1 MQIKNLQKAA
11 LRIRRAIKKKE
22 RIILFGDSDL
32 DGVSAVIILSEA
44 IRSLGGTISL
54 FYFPNREDQGYG
66 LSVSALKELKSFAPA
81 LLILQDLGI
90 SNFKEA
96 ELAKKAK
103 FDVIIADHHE
113 ALGGKV
119 PNAGIVVDP
128 KQPGDKYPFKELA
141 ACGVA
146 LKLAEVLLKKNISS
160 SVRKNLV
167 ELAALGTIAD
177 MMPRKEDN
185 ELIIAEG
192 LSSLEDSWRP
202 GIKAFYE
209 SGILEER
216 EERDKKI
223 GYMISILNVRDVK
236 DGLPGAFRLLTAQY
250 PEEAKKLV
258 LELEEKQRVRQER
271 IQHIVRKVRDR
282 LLIKGANSAIIE
294 GDESF
299 DFEFLGAVA
308 SIISREYKLPVFLYK
323 DKGEEILGSVRA
335 PEGFD
340 TVKAMEKFAKLL
352 MTFGG
357 HAQASG
363 FRLKAKNLAKFKQ
376 GLAEYFAIP
385 ITKKP

>member
-1 MQIKNLQKAA
+1 MEIKNLQKAA
-11 LRIRRAIKKKE
+11 TRIRQAVKKKE
-22 RIILFGDSDL
+22 RIILYGDSDV
-32 DGVSAVIILSEA
+32 DGVAAVIILSEA

-66 LSVSALKELKSFAPA
+66 LSISALKDLRPFAPA

-90 SNFKEA
+90 SNFKEV
-96 ELAKKAK
+96 ELAHKAK

-119 PNAGIVVDP
+119 PKAGIVVDP
-128 KQPGDKYPFKELA
+128 KQPEDRYPFKELA

-146 LKLAEVLLKKNISS
+146 LKLAEALLRKNLSLS
-160 SVRKNLV
+160 LRKNLV
-167 ELAALGTIAD
+167 ELAALGTVAD

-192 LSSLEDSWRP
+192 LSSLEESWRP
-202 GIKAFYE
+202 GVKAFYE

-216 EERDKKI
+216 DGLDKKI

-250 PEEAKKLV
+250 PDEAKKLV

-271 IQHIVRKVRDR
+271 IQEIVRKIRDR
-282 LLIKGANSAIIE
+282 VLIKGANVAIIE

-299 DFEFLGAVA
+299 EFEFLGAAA

-323 DKGEEILGSVRA
+323 EKGDEMLGSVRA

-340 TVKAMEKFAKLL
+340 TVKAMETLAKLL

-363 FRLKAKNLAKFKQ
+363 FRMKTKNLSRFKQ
-376 GLAEYFAIP
+376 GLLDYFAVQR
-385 ITKKP
+385 